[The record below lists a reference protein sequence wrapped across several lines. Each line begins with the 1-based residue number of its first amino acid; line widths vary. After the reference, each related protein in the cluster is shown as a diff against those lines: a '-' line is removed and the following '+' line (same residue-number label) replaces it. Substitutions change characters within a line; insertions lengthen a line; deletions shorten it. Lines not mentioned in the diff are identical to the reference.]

1 MPVKKQFISR
11 ETPKI
16 EGASYSTM
24 SDTHASQK
32 RIYFQGDTLERIRG
46 TMKHVKL
53 PRDVVRILEK
63 YFSPGLC
70 PLPPQLRSI
79 WRFYDLL
86 LRTW

>member
-16 EGASYSTM
+16 EDASYSTM

-32 RIYFQGDTLERIRG
+32 RIYSQRNTLERISII
-46 TMKHVKL
+46 MKHVML
-53 PRDVVRILEK
+53 AGDVVRILEK